1 MLLNL
6 SDLSS
11 ESLQS
16 QIISQIRAKI
26 LAGELKTGFMLP
38 SIRSLARKQKVSVIT
53 IQRAYETLLR
63 EGLIHARR
71 GKGFFIS
78 PIDDPGKK
86 KIALERLAENVSTP
100 IETALAEGLSINEIK
115 EAIDS
120 YLQEKEKDFE

>member
-16 QIISQIRAKI
+16 QIIGQIRAKI
-26 LAGELKTGFMLP
+26 LAGELETGFMLP

-53 IQRAYETLLR
+53 IQRAYEALLR

-78 PIDDPGKK
+78 PIDDSAKK
-86 KIALERLAENVSTP
+86 KMALERLVENLTTP
-100 IETALAEGLSINEIK
+100 VETAQSEGLSLDEIK
-115 EAIDS
+115 GTINK
-120 YLQEKEKDFE
+120 YLQMKEKSIE